1 MSTAAVILIVA
12 AVVVALGLVFL
23 LLRPRMEA
31 RRQVREQ
38 HRARLGRE
46 VSGHREEAESRS
58 TAAEE
63 AAQRAEAER
72 REAEKHAASAAE
84 LEGKAAQAQ
93 RSAAFHEQRAEE
105 GREELDKS

>member
-12 AVVVALGLVFL
+12 AVVVILAVGFL

-31 RRQVREQ
+31 RRQEREQ

-46 VSGHREEAESRS
+46 VSGHRQEAESRS
-58 TAAEE
+58 TVAQE

-72 REAEKHAASAAE
+72 RAAEEHAAKAAE
-84 LEGKAAQAQ
+84 LEGEAAQAQ